1 MQHTNTQRLRHGL
14 IAAATALTAFCLL
27 MLTAIPSWAMTVTF
41 IRHGESFA
49 NAGNSIDTSIPG
61 PSLTAQGQSE
71 AAAVGTEAWVA
82 KYGTIDA
89 IFASTMVRTQETAA
103 PLSKYLGTDPGH
115 PMPITVLGGTD
126 YINEH
131 PGTRIGVQE
140 ITSGIFTGLP
150 EKDGLGRIGYIVAPL
165 MWTMGL
171 QFVSVPG
178 GENGLEFNER
188 MTNALNVIEQ
198 TTPEGTDGKQNA
210 AVFSHGATIM
220 MWTMMNVDNPD
231 LLLLMQHPLGNT
243 DVVVVS
249 GSNEEGWHLESWA
262 GQPVGDANY
271 PTQMLVN
278 LRSLIVAPQQAVY
291 NMRKPVLNLDPGT
304 IASTAGDGI
313 VHVGKAG
320 VTFVKD
326 SVNDTINAIRGLVP
340 STLSSATTTVSKTTP
355 NALRANSP
363 TIAAFAGTV
372 PATESTPITDQP
384 DAAVNPGSQLKSM
397 LNDATGQGRA
407 TLSTVRANAAERAG
421 ARAQQR
427 QVVPQNVRDLG
438 TTVTSAVERAGQNLG
453 EAVGIK
459 PKAKTAATQAD
470 PKPAKQR
477 IKRADRDAA

>member
-41 IRHGESFA
+41 IRHGESEA
-49 NAGNSIDTSIPG
+49 NFQNSIDTSIPG
-61 PSLTAQGQSE
+61 PDLTPLGETQ
-71 AAAVGTEAWVA
+71 AANVGALLWNNGA
-82 KYGTIDA
+82 SSYDA
-89 IFASTMVRTQETAA
+89 IYASTMVRTQETAA
-103 PLSKYLGTDPGH
+103 PLSSLSGLPVT
-115 PMPITVLGGTD
+115 ILGGTD
-126 YINEH
+126 YINSH
-131 PGTRIGVQE
+131 PGMRVGVQE

-188 MTNALNVIEQ
+188 MTNAMTQIETDPNTAGTLVNDKNV
-198 TTPEGTDGKQNA
+198 

-304 IASTAGDGI
+304 IASTAGEGI
-313 VHVGKAG
+313 VNVGKAG

-326 SVNDTINAIRGLVP
+326 SVSDTINAIRGLVP

-355 NALRANSP
+355 NALQANSP

-372 PATESTPITDQP
+372 PETESTPITDQR

-427 QVVPQNVRDLG
+427 QVVQQNVRDLG

-453 EAVGIK
+453 EAVGLK
-459 PKAKTAATQAD
+459 PKAKTAAAPAD